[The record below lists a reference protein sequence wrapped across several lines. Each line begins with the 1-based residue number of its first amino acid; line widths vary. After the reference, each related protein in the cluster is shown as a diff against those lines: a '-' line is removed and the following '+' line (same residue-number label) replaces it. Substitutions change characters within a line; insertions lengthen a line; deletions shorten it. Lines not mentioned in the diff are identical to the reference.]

1 MQCKVLFTEFILWM
15 FCVLLL
21 CFFRDK
27 VSKND
32 KIQNDAIFVI
42 YIFVRFLFID
52 VIINGFYS
60 FLMLFFFN
68 VIVSMDLII
77 LGC

>member
-1 MQCKVLFTEFILWM
+1 MQCKGLFTEFILWV
-15 FCVLLL
+15 FCVLLQ

-27 VSKND
+27 VSKNY

-60 FLMLFFFN
+60 FLMLLFFK

>member
-1 MQCKVLFTEFILWM
+1 MQCKGLFTEFILWM

-32 KIQNDAIFVI
+32 KIPNDAIFEI
-42 YIFVRFLFID
+42 YIFVRF
-52 VIINGFYS
+52 
-60 FLMLFFFN
+60 
-68 VIVSMDLII
+68 
-77 LGC
+77 